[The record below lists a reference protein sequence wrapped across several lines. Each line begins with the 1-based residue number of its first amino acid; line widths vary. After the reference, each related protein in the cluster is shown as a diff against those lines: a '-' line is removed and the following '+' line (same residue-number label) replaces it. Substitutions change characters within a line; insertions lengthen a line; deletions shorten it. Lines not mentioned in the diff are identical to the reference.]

1 MRDFLVKWG
10 IFVKKTGDFPLNGA
24 FSKRKYVI
32 FGAKVGILRR
42 KWVIFAKMEHFLREI
57 G

>member
-32 FGAKVGILRR
+32 FGVKVGILRR